1 MCSKGEVHVM
11 KFRHDRT
18 LTNPWHSGLPGYDKF
33 VSRTPQSIAAV
44 RKEGLEWLR
53 QQQLGG

>member
-1 MCSKGEVHVM
+1 M

-18 LTNPWHSGLPGYDKF
+18 LTHPWHPGLPGYDKF

-44 RKEGLEWLR
+44 RKEGLEWLK